1 MPDDGPIGAILHV
14 DPDAAE
20 AEQPG
25 SDSVPSLVVGDL
37 AAKDARVD
45 RAQPDGGL
53 ERLEFPANPTLMGP
67 VQPADPCHE
76 ERVRTY
82 ISIELTGDGEGVL
95 VVRRLPRHDDMP
107 SLRPNLKPLIHPHG
121 HELQQ

>member
-53 ERLEFPANPTLMGP
+53 ERLEFPSSSFLLIGGAKS
-67 VQPADPCHE
+67 VSY
-76 ERVRTY
+76 RVNC
-82 ISIELTGDGEGVL
+82 GG
-95 VVRRLPRHDDMP
+95 
-107 SLRPNLKPLIHPHG
+107 
-121 HELQQ
+121 